1 MNVFQV
7 MYNFVFLLCKVPYL
21 TEMFYFYLYSF
32 EDLPRIIFCILYFI
46 PQARIAKEDT
56 TMHFAQRK
64 VPNILS
70 EN

>member
-1 MNVFQV
+1 
-7 MYNFVFLLCKVPYL
+7 
-21 TEMFYFYLYSF
+21 MFYFYLYSF